1 MSQLNQQST
10 IFSRQSSWLAPGG
23 AIAVARGGDAALRFA
38 LFLATA
44 RILGA
49 RDFSLYAL
57 LTAALAT
64 CQWMVPLG
72 GVRVALYFHARG
84 VRGPLF
90 AWLYLVA
97 ALGSAAVFAAAAFPG
112 LRHSLFPEVST
123 ALLFLGLAPL
133 PFSLAADSLAA
144 TLLST
149 GRTGIY
155 GATLWARNA
164 ATGLVLATSL
174 LAPDRLTW
182 ILAGRLVVQASI
194 AAVTAI
200 AARGLPRWKAVPD
213 FAPGAL
219 RYAVPTALSDAA
231 NAVHRRADVFLL
243 SALGRTP
250 EIAPYAIAYAIAEVF
265 WLLTDSLE
273 TALFVDITRRDP
285 AEARASASKALRLYL
300 LLGLAAGAAGLL
312 AGEALLRLFF
322 HALAPS
328 AAGLLPWLVG
338 AAVAWGLSRP
348 LSSFF
353 ASRQRLGTILSC
365 HLAALA
371 INVALNLL
379 WIPRAG
385 ATGAAQAC
393 LVSYA
398 ADSLFLMLA
407 FRFREHDEGRE
418 GTSPSAPAS

>member
-1 MSQLNQQST
+1 M
-10 IFSRQSSWLAPGG
+10 
-23 AIAVARGGDAALRFA
+23 VARAGDAGLRFV

-90 AWLYLVA
+90 AWLYLAA
-97 ALGSAAVFAAAAFPG
+97 ALGSAAVFVAAAFPG
-112 LRHSLFPEVST
+112 LRRAFFPEVST
-123 ALLFLGLAPL
+123 SLLFLGLAPL

-144 TLLST
+144 TLLSADRAGT
-149 GRTGIY
+149 Y

-182 ILAGRLVVQASI
+182 ILAGRLAVQASI
-194 AAVTAI
+194 AAATAI
-200 AARGLPRWKAVPD
+200 AARGRPGWKTVSD

-273 TALFVDITRRDP
+273 AALFVDITRRDP
-285 AEARASASKALRLYL
+285 AEARASASKALRVYL
-300 LLGLAAGAAGLL
+300 MLGLAAGAAGLA

-322 HALAPS
+322 RALAPS
-328 AAGLLPWLVG
+328 ATGLLPWLVA

-348 LSSFF
+348 LSSYF

-371 INVALNLL
+371 VNVALNLL
-379 WIPRAG
+379 WIPRSG
-385 ATGAAQAC
+385 AMGAAQAC

-398 ADSLFLMLA
+398 ADSLLLALA
-407 FRFREHDEGRE
+407 FRLQEHGERRE
-418 GTSPSAPAS
+418 GAHRAS